1 MKLDF
6 RARHQ
11 LECVPSLVRGIQV
24 VIPFPGLVRT
34 QVELVLRVMW
44 CLPCL
49 PKPLD
54 ILGNRKDIAGTVG
67 QVHKVL

>member
-6 RARHQ
+6 RARRL

-44 CLPCL
+44 CLPYL

-54 ILGNRKDIAGTVG
+54 ILGNRKDTAGTVG